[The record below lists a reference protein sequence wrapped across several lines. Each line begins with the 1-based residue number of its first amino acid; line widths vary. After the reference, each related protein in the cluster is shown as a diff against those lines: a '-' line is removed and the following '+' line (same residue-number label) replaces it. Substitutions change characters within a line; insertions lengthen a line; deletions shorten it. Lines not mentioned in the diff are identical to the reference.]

1 MKKIIF
7 ILFAMFLFV
16 SCETYV
22 KQDDANHIEI
32 PYEVS
37 QKLLTDTVTVNLYV
51 YKTTDYHYFFN
62 EKKELVSRYYVDGYV
77 NNIGLTLFL
86 LFVIILLIIGIIN
99 N

>member
-16 SCETYV
+16 SCDSY
-22 KQDDANHIEI
+22 IEEDEAKIIQI

-51 YKTTDYHYFFN
+51 YKTNDFHYFFN
-62 EKKELVSRYYVDGYV
+62 EKKELVSRYYVDGHV
-77 NNIGLTLFL
+77 NNIGITIL
-86 LFVIILLIIGIIN
+86 LLVIIIFLIIGIIN